1 MTARV
6 LDGAGG
12 ECRFPDE
19 ALVRGDEDLIEIA
32 VQNLLENARKFAA
45 SPQPIRAIL
54 SDEGGLVRLEVTTP
68 GARIAAAQSEQL
80 FDRVDRA
87 PDVRPDRDGHG
98 LGLALARH
106 VARLHG
112 GDVQC
117 VSTESE
123 DARFA
128 LQLPAWTADRPP
140 AG

>member
-1 MTARV
+1 
-6 LDGAGG
+6 
-12 ECRFPDE
+12 
-19 ALVRGDEDLIEIA
+19 
-32 VQNLLENARKFAA
+32 
-45 SPQPIRAIL
+45 
-54 SDEGGLVRLEVTTP
+54 VTTP
-68 GARIAAAQSEQL
+68 GAHIPAAQSERL
-80 FDRVDRA
+80 FDRFYRA
-87 PDVRPDRDGHG
+87 PEVRAQGNGHG

-128 LQLPAWTADRPP
+128 LQLPAWTADPPP